1 MPDGTTVEAATDALL
16 ADGVGDGL
24 PVVPPTA
31 DRLERMLAGVPA
43 PDTMLG
49 AVPPLGGT
57 LTLAAAGYCAVLAG
71 CRPPELPVVLAALRA
86 CLEPEFNLLG
96 VQTTTGTAAVAV
108 LVHGHA
114 VTGTGF
120 RAGTNA
126 LGPGHRVNAAVGR
139 AVALGLAAIGGARPG
154 VTDMATTGW
163 PGRFGF
169 CLPERSDGPFP
180 TLAQRRGIAG
190 SAVTVLA
197 AAGTAE
203 VLPARGGGT
212 VDDVLDPPAGM
223 LAAAVLATGDPAADR
238 AAEQVVVLPPEL
250 EHRLAG
256 LGADIGT
263 VRRELAGRADRL
275 LARTA
280 PGARVGPVEPVVC
293 GGAGVKMLHVP
304 GWMGGSRSITRTLAA
319 DPAGGGR

>member
-1 MPDGTTVEAATDALL
+1 MRDPVPDGTAVEAATDALL
-16 ADGVGDGL
+16 ADGIGDGL

-31 DRLERMLAGVPA
+31 ARLERMLAGVAA
-43 PDTMLG
+43 PDAVLG
-49 AVPPLGGT
+49 TVPPLGGT
-57 LTLAAAGYCAVLAG
+57 LTPAAAGYCAVLAG
-71 CRPPELPVVLAALRA
+71 CRPPELPVVLTALRA

-96 VQTTTGTAAVAV
+96 VQTTTGTPAVAV
-108 LVHGHA
+108 LVHGPA
-114 VTGTGF
+114 VAGTGF
-120 RAGTNA
+120 CADTNA

-139 AVALGLAAIGGARPG
+139 AVALAAAAIGGARPG

-169 CLPERSDGPFP
+169 CLPERTDGPFP

-212 VDDVLDPPAGM
+212 VDDVLDPPAGV
-223 LAAAVLATGDPAADR
+223 LAAAVLATGDPGADR
-238 AAEQVVVLPPEL
+238 TAEQVLVLPPEL
-250 EHRLAG
+250 AHRLAG
-256 LGADIGT
+256 LGADLTT

-275 LARTA
+275 LARAA

-293 GGAGVKMLHVP
+293 GGPGVKMLHVP
-304 GWMGGSRSITRTLAA
+304 GWMGGSRSVTRALQ
-319 DPAGGGR
+319 PLR